1 MKRKKSLRRIDVT
14 ATRDSLALLRADFDA
29 LIKRMQTRE
38 AKAGVDALFAA
49 SGETVGALAQAQ
61 AKRDA
66 RAMDKLQL
74 YHELDETA
82 KKAAQDRIT
91 RELEI
96 LAILE
101 SFDKELVDDGLDLMQ
116 GDRQALAG
124 YLAEPLRALGGATC
138 YQMLAAGNRA
148 RVIQLFGS
156 IRAGSY
162 L

>member
-1 MKRKKSLRRIDVT
+1 MTQDP
-14 ATRDSLALLRADFDA
+14 LALIRADIDA
-29 LIKRMQTRE
+29 LIRRMQTRE
-38 AKAGVDALFAA
+38 AKAGFDALFAA
-49 SGETVGALAQAQ
+49 SGETLGALAQAQ

-66 RAMDKLQL
+66 TAMDKLQL
-74 YHELDETA
+74 YRELGETA
-82 KKAAQDRIT
+82 KKVAQDRRA

-96 LAILE
+96 LATLE

-124 YLAEPLRALGGATC
+124 YLAEPLRALGGATS
-138 YQMLAAGNRA
+138 YELLAAGERA
-148 RVIQLFGS
+148 RVVQLFGS